1 MHNDAPA
8 AGSNGHGPSWLRGA
22 LAAGASVAMG
32 GGGGGGG
39 VGDGSGGGGEEGRGA
54 PCGKGVNA
62 ALNIAA
68 SIVGSYQPVG
78 SFRFVYSMG
87 GDASSP
93 GSGNFIRLAEST
105 EETMRLLQLETSLVW
120 FTHLLLRD
128 HRYCW
133 C

>member
-1 MHNDAPA
+1 MDSGAPA
-8 AGSNGHGPSWLRGA
+8 ASSNGHGPSWLRGA

-32 GGGGGGG
+32 GGGRGGGA
-39 VGDGSGGGGEEGRGA
+39 GDGSGGGGEEGA
-54 PCGKGVNA
+54 PRGKGVNA

-68 SIVGSYQPVG
+68 CVVGSYQPVG
-78 SFRFVYSMG
+78 SFRFVYSVG

-93 GSGNFIRLAEST
+93 GSGHFIRLAESM
-105 EETMRLLQLETSLVW
+105 EETMRLLELETSLVW
-120 FTHLLLRD
+120 FAHLLLRD